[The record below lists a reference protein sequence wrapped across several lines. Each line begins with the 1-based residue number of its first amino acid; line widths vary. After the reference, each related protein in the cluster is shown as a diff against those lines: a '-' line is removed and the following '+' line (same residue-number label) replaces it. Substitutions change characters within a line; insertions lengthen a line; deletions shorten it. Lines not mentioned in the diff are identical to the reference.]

1 MSPAPSGASPRRRTR
16 AHAGDHPDP
25 WRNIDG
31 LPKPAQMVRSLE
43 VRGGTPAQIRL
54 RRRFLRFVPVR
65 AGERVL
71 EVGCGSGVVVRDLAA
86 VVGPRGEV
94 VGIDPSRSMVE
105 AARVLARTH
114 ALRRRM
120 RWRVASGAALPFADG
135 RFDATLAVTV
145 LLHVPDP
152 QAVVREMVRVTR
164 PGGRVAAQDQDFGTV
179 AVTHPDRASTERIMW
194 GVATRMYEEPHSG
207 RRLPALLRAAGL
219 EGIRLLTDVF
229 QDTTLEPFAKSFLER
244 RAANAVSFGIVDAP
258 AAQKWL
264 DGFTEL
270 VALGD
275 FVLTFNYYGAVGV
288 KPHAGPRTGHAT
300 R

>member
-1 MSPAPSGASPRRRTR
+1 VSPAPSGASPRRRAR

-43 VRGGTPAQIRL
+43 VRGSTPAQVRL

-86 VVGPRGEV
+86 LVGPRGEV

-105 AARVLARTH
+105 AARALARTH

-120 RWRVASGAALPFADG
+120 RWRVASGDG

-145 LLHVPDP
+145 LLHVADP
-152 QAVVREMVRVTR
+152 EAVVREMVRVTR
-164 PGGRVAAQDQDFGTV
+164 PGGRVAVQDQDFGTV

-244 RAANAVSFGIVDAP
+244 RAANAVSFGIVDTS
-258 AAQKWL
+258 AAQTWL

-288 KPHAGPRTGHAT
+288 KPHGASGKGR
-300 R
+300 